1 MALFR
6 RGPRP
11 LPPSVPVH
19 APVPWVDPAD
29 TAPPPWRRLLSGV
42 ELGLLTFVLGIVV
55 AVCVGIL
62 LVGAFFLVDF
72 LIS

>member
-1 MALFR
+1 MAVFR

-19 APVPWVDPAD
+19 DPVPWVDPAD
-29 TAPPPWRRLLSGV
+29 TAPPWWRRLLSGV
-42 ELGLLTFVLGIVV
+42 ELGALTVVLGVVLAVTTGIV
-55 AVCVGIL
+55 L
-62 LVGAFFLVDF
+62 LGAFFLVDF

>member
-1 MALFR
+1 MALLR

-11 LPPSVPVH
+11 LPPSVPAH
-19 APVPWVDPAD
+19 EPVPWLDPAE
-29 TAPPPWRRLLSGV
+29 TVPPLWRRLLSGV
-42 ELGLLTFVLGIVV
+42 ELGALTFVLGI
-55 AVCVGIL
+55 ALAISVGIL